1 MLTIQIAKNMFMIYL
16 NKSGFVILRDQW
28 ICSVAKS
35 DHARKNYGAGANG
48 IIDAEYAVLD
58 ASVGEDYSRVNAV
71 RTSLD
76 GLCEWL
82 GISSVLVSAPIVD
95 DNNRVREG
103 IYA

>member
-1 MLTIQIAKNMFMIYL
+1 M
-16 NKSGFVILRDQW
+16 
-28 ICSVAKS
+28 
-35 DHARKNYGAGANG
+35 
-48 IIDAEYAVLD
+48 LD

>member
-1 MLTIQIAKNMFMIYL
+1 MLSCKDRSC
-16 NKSGFVILRDQW
+16 KE
-28 ICSVAKS
+28 K
-35 DHARKNYGAGANG
+35 YGAGANG

-58 ASVGEDYSRVNAV
+58 ASVGKDYSRVNAV